1 MFSGNIDKVMTYR
14 HYLSQVYDK
23 DRVVS
28 DDFMGQAHINI
39 STYELERS
47 HELELGLQHGEDP
60 TLVK

>member
-1 MFSGNIDKVMTYR
+1 MTYR

-28 DDFMGQAHINI
+28 DDFMGQARINI